1 MRTEGSSLRHDPV
14 SMSEARRAF
23 AANPLAAFLATGFG
37 SGLSPVMPGTA
48 GSVVGLALG
57 GTLVRAIAPHTGS
70 VGLALGLL
78 TSGLVFG
85 AIGVAVSGP
94 VCRTLDA
101 KDPGCIVIDEI
112 SGQLI
117 ACAAIPLFTFGAS
130 VAFRA
135 AAWAGAFVLFRF
147 FDIVKPGPI
156 RTIQDLPGG
165 WGVVLDDVRG
175 GVAAGVVLAAA
186 GWLARWLGWT

>member
-1 MRTEGSSLRHDPV
+1 
-14 SMSEARRAF
+14 MSEARRAF

-37 SGLSPVMPGTA
+37 SGLSPIMPGTA

-57 GTLVRAIAPHTGS
+57 GILVRALAPHTGS
-70 VGLALGLL
+70 LGLTLGLL

-94 VCRTLDA
+94 VCRALDA

-117 ACAAIPLFTFGAS
+117 ACAAIPG
-130 VAFRA
+130 VANGKSPAFQA
-135 AAWAGAFVLFRF
+135 AAWIGAFVLFRF

-156 RTIQDLPGG
+156 RTIQDLPEG
-165 WGVVLDDVRG
+165 WGVVLDDVLG

-186 GWLARWLGWT
+186 GWLALRFGWS